1 MRHEA
6 AVMRLWK
13 VLVLL
18 AGVAGV
24 IGFFTPLIEYR
35 STDGK
40 MAGDASAFQI
50 ARGVDNAAEVF
61 AQGEQLGLSRED
73 AERIAK
79 VFREGLNAYRGVAI
93 AFFAP
98 AGLLTLLGVLLLL
111 RDRMGRFSGLIAL
124 ILGGACCAVFALF
137 WQADQNSRDASA
149 SLGLGVY
156 LLLGAGLGG
165 VVAGLGAL
173 VSPDHGP

>member
-1 MRHEA
+1 
-6 AVMRLWK
+6 MRLWK

-18 AGVAGV
+18 AGVAGI

-40 MAGDASAFQI
+40 ITGDASAFQM
-50 ARGVDNAAEVF
+50 ARGVDNAADVF

-73 AERIAK
+73 AQRIAK
-79 VFREGLNAYRGVAI
+79 VFRDGLNAYRGVAI

-98 AGLLTLLGVLLLL
+98 AGLLTLLGVVLLL

-149 SLGLGVY
+149 ALGLGVY
-156 LLLGAGLGG
+156 LLLGAGLGA
-165 VVAGLGAL
+165 VLAGLGAL
-173 VSPDHGP
+173 VAPDHGP

>member
-1 MRHEA
+1 
-6 AVMRLWK
+6 MRLWK

-24 IGFFTPLIEYR
+24 IGFFTPLVEYR

-40 MAGDASAFQI
+40 ITGDASAFQM

-73 AERIAK
+73 AQRLAK

-111 RDRMGRFSGLIAL
+111 RDRMGRFSALIAL

-149 SLGLGVY
+149 ALGLGVY

-165 VVAGLGAL
+165 VIAGLGAL

>member
-1 MRHEA
+1 
-6 AVMRLWK
+6 MRLWK

-18 AGVAGV
+18 AGVAGI

-40 MAGDASAFQI
+40 ITGDASAFQI
-50 ARGVDNAAEVF
+50 VRGVDNVSDVF
-61 AQGEQLGLSRED
+61 DQGEKLGLTRED
-73 AERIAK
+73 SQRIAK
-79 VFREGLNAYRGVAI
+79 VFHEGLNAYRGVAI

-98 AGLLTLLGVLLLL
+98 AGLLAVLGILLVL
-111 RDRMGRFSGLIAL
+111 RDRMGRFSGLLAL
-124 ILGGACCAVFALF
+124 ILGAACCAVFGLF
-137 WQADQNSRDASA
+137 WRADQTSRDASA

-165 VVAGLGAL
+165 VLAGLGAL
-173 VSPDHGP
+173 VSPDLGPE